1 MVLNEVNQPQRN
13 KFHRTVLAVCN
24 QCSVGSNRIEWGHQ
38 QLEMERDNH
47 LSYFDFLLPHD
58 NTHNTKNVNIL
69 SVIKQNLSTG
79 VETRK
84 LLGSVQFL

>member
-13 KFHRTVLAVCN
+13 KFHRTSLAVCN

-47 LSYFDFLLPHD
+47 LSYFDFSVHHD
-58 NTHNTKNVNIL
+58 NIHI
-69 SVIKQNLSTG
+69 QRMSTPVG
-79 VETRK
+79 YKANFEYRCRN
-84 LLGSVQFL
+84 